1 MPATDE
7 VKCSSCG
14 CRTSTKFRVQ
24 VCFQYMITCCATV
37 KIFPV
42 FFKCEFKVNNERVV
56 QNALMVTL
64 DNVVTRR
71 VTAMMT
77 LKCVIK

>member
-1 MPATDE
+1 
-7 VKCSSCG
+7 
-14 CRTSTKFRVQ
+14 
-24 VCFQYMITCCATV
+24 MITCCATV